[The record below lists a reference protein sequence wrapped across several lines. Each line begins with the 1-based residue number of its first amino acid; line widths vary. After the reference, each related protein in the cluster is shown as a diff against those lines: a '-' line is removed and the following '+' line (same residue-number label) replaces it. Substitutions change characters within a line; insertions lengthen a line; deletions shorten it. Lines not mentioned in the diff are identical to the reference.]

1 MRSKHDG
8 VIWAFFWG
16 GLLLTAA
23 FVLVPV
29 ANAIWLSFHQSSSF
43 VGQPRWVG
51 LGNYAR
57 VLGEAAFWRALGNG
71 VIYAGLS
78 ITLQVLLGIAFALV
92 LNVDFPGRRLVRG
105 LAVLPY
111 LLPTVV
117 VALTFQWMTDGSFGI
132 VTALLREVGIGPVPW
147 FEQPAP
153 AMLSVVLA
161 SVWLWTPFV
170 TICFLAGLQSVP
182 AQLYEAARVDGAGAW
197 SRFWHVT
204 LPQLKPVL
212 TVVVLLRAIWMFNKF
227 DIIWLLTRGGPL
239 GATEHLPVLAYK
251 RAFSLFDV
259 GGGAAVATLSFLI
272 LSALVLVYFRLF
284 PLEEKGR

>member
-1 MRSKHDG
+1 MRSRHDW

-16 GLLLTAA
+16 GLAITAA
-23 FVLVPV
+23 FVIVPV
-29 ANAIWLSFHQSSSF
+29 ANALWLSLHQAGSF
-43 VGQPRWVG
+43 IAQPEWVG
-51 LGNYAR
+51 LDNYLR
-57 VLGEAAFWRALGNG
+57 VLGEAVFWRALGNG
-71 VIYAGLS
+71 LAYAGLS
-78 ITLQVLLGIAFALV
+78 ILLQLLLGIAFALV

-105 LAVLPY
+105 VAVLPY

-117 VALTFQWMTDGSFGI
+117 VALTFQWMIDGSFGLI
-132 VTALLREVGIGPVPW
+132 TVLLAELGIGPVPW
-147 FEQPAP
+147 FERATP
-153 AMLSVVLA
+153 AMLSVVIV

-170 TICFLAGLQSVP
+170 TVCFLAGLQSIP
-182 AQLYEAARVDGAGAW
+182 PQLYEAARVDGAGAW

-259 GGGAAVATLSFLI
+259 GGGAAVAALSFFI
-272 LSALVLVYFRLF
+272 LSALVLLYFRLF
-284 PLEEKGR
+284 PLEEKAR